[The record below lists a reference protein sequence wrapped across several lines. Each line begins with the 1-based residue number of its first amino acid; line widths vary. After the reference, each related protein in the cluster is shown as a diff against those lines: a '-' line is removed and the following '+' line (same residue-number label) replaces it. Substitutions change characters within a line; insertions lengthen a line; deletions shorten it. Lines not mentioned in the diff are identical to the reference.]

1 MKQTEIL
8 GTRLVINTSNGS
20 DFKSDLGTTGNAYVY
35 ADAVAIDPTTKS
47 IMTGAH
53 KNLSVTSDHD
63 VHWLIRKTSKSS
75 GKPGIL
81 SDDDYQAVISI
92 AWMYASHIVAA
103 TNARHRKTYYH
114 GVLEALICF
123 SGDKNLQDAFYD
135 PRVSMV
141 AFKDLL
147 ANVRMDPSKRVKGTS
162 KVISQDYNRYSMTEF
177 AEDLVT
183 DKALVIMDD
192 SIHKYRWQGRKD
204 SGYGN
209 IKPIIESGHLYP
221 TYRITG
227 IQGNQTN
234 ANLSLKFDFK
244 ANYDTGTSI
253 KLLEIN
259 RNLMV
264 VQNGAPFQDMLALH
278 VSDSLKS
285 KLLRRGL
292 IDAELPAPGDV
303 IIDLARI
310 PVAQRKSQ
318 RNRNLYSFIDA
329 VVQYDVAK
337 KELEKLDAQIQWTKP
352 EQTKAQ
358 EKAAA
363 SKMYWSLN
371 KSQMT
376 TVASGKKRYTVST
389 KSTGTWPT
397 LSDEEARKLRAT
409 LLTKQEE
416 SYRTMC
422 TMIFNWLAS
431 KKSAREFFGLGKK
444 AQVTGKNVSY
454 TKTLTSDT
462 GLIWTAKFG
471 II

>member
-1 MKQTEIL
+1 MKQIEIL

-20 DFKSDLGTTGNAYVY
+20 DFKSDLGSVGNAYVY
-35 ADAVAIDPTTKS
+35 VDVVAVDPTTKS
-47 IMTGAH
+47 IITGSYQ
-53 KNLSVTSDHD
+53 NLSVTSDHD

-75 GKPGIL
+75 GKPGVL
-81 SDDDYQAVISI
+81 SDDDYQAVILI
-92 AWMYASHIVAA
+92 AWRYASRIINA
-103 TNARHRKTYYH
+103 TNQRHRKTYYH
-114 GVLEALICF
+114 GVLEALVCF
-123 SGDKNLQDAFYD
+123 SGDKKLQDAFYD
-135 PRVSMV
+135 PRVSMT

-147 ANVRMDPSKRVKGTS
+147 VKVLTYPSERTRGTS
-162 KVISQDYNRYSMTEF
+162 KVISQDYNRYSITEF
-177 AEDLVT
+177 VEDLVL

-209 IKPIIESGHLYP
+209 IKPIVESGHLYP
-221 TYRITG
+221 TYQITG

-244 ANYDTGTSI
+244 ANFDTGTSI
-253 KLLEIN
+253 KLLELN

-264 VQNGAPFQDMLALH
+264 VQNGTPFQDMLALH
-278 VSDSLKS
+278 VSDSLKT

-303 IIDLARI
+303 IIDLGRI

-329 VVQYDVAK
+329 VVQYNVAK
-337 KELEKLDAQIQWTKP
+337 KELEKLDTQIQWTKS
-352 EQTKAQ
+352 EQTRAQ

-363 SKMYWSLN
+363 SKLYWNLN

-376 TVASGKKRYTVST
+376 TVQSGKKLYTVFT
-389 KSTGTWPT
+389 KSAGTWPT
-397 LSDEEARKLRAT
+397 LTDEEARKLRAI
-409 LLTKQEE
+409 LYTKQEE
-416 SYRTMC
+416 SYRRVC
-422 TMIFNWLAS
+422 AIVFNWLAS

-444 AQVTGKNVSY
+444 QQVTGKNISY
-454 TKTLTSDT
+454 TKTLTSDS
-462 GLIWTAKFG
+462 GLVWTAKFSL
-471 II
+471 I

>member
-1 MKQTEIL
+1 MKQTVIL

-20 DFKSDLGTTGNAYVY
+20 DFKSDLASVTSGYVY
-35 ADAVAIDPTTKS
+35 ADAVAIDQTTKL
-47 IMTGAH
+47 ITTGSV
-53 KNLSVTSDHD
+53 KNLLTTIDHD
-63 VHWLIRKTSKSS
+63 VHWLVRRTTKST

-81 SDDDYQAVISI
+81 SDDDYQAVVSI
-92 AWMYASHIVAA
+92 AWLYASRIVAA

-135 PRVSMV
+135 SRVSMTELT
-141 AFKDLL
+141 ALL
-147 ANVRMDPSKRVKGTS
+147 ATARLTTKRDKGIS
-162 KVISQDYNRYSMTEF
+162 KVISQNYGRYSMTEF
-177 AEDLVT
+177 VEDLVS

-221 TYRITG
+221 TYQITG

-244 ANYDTGTSI
+244 ANFDTGSSI

-264 VQNGAPFQDMLALH
+264 VQNGMPFQDMLALH
-278 VSDSLKS
+278 VSDTLKS

-292 IDAELPAPGDV
+292 IDAELPAPGDIV
-303 IIDLARI
+303 IDLRRI
-310 PVAQRKSQ
+310 PVGQRKSQ

-329 VVQYDVAK
+329 AVKYNVFK
-337 KELEKLDAQIQWTKP
+337 KELEKLDSQIQWTTP

-358 EKAAA
+358 EKANA
-363 SKMYWSLN
+363 SKLYWNMN
-371 KSQMT
+371 KSQM
-376 TVASGKKRYTVST
+376 VNVSSGKRRYTIST
-389 KSTGTWPT
+389 KSSGTWPT
-397 LSDEEARKLRAT
+397 LTDEEARKLRSV
-409 LLTKQEE
+409 LMSKQETA
-416 SYRTMC
+416 YRTLC
-422 TMIFNWLAS
+422 TTIFNWLAS
-431 KKSAREFFGLGKK
+431 KKSAHEFFGLGK
-444 AQVTGKNVSY
+444 AMLVTGKYASY

-462 GLIWTAKFG
+462 GLVWTAKFG
-471 II
+471 FV

>member
-8 GTRLVINTSNGS
+8 GTRLVINTSIGD
-20 DFKSDLGTTGNAYVY
+20 DFKSDLATVGNAYIY
-35 ADAVAIDPTTKS
+35 ADAVAIDQTTKS
-47 IMTGAH
+47 IMIGSH
-53 KNLSVTSDHD
+53 KNLTTTSDQN
-63 VHWLIRKTSKSS
+63 VHWLTRKTSKST

-81 SDDDYQAVISI
+81 SDGDYQAVISI
-92 AWMYASHIVAA
+92 AWMYASHIVSA

-123 SGDKNLQDAFYD
+123 SGDKKLQDAFYD

-147 ANVRMDPSKRVKGTS
+147 AGVRLDPSKRTSGVS

-192 SIHKYRWQGRKD
+192 SIYKYRWQGRKD

-209 IKPIIESGHLYP
+209 IKPIIESGQLYP
-221 TYRITG
+221 SYKITG

-244 ANYDTGTSI
+244 ANYDTGSSI

-264 VQNGAPFQDMLALH
+264 VQNGTPFQDMIALH

-292 IDAELPAPGDV
+292 VDAELPSPGDV
-303 IIDLARI
+303 IIDLSRI

-337 KELEKLDAQIQWTKP
+337 KELEKLDTQIQWTKP
-352 EQTKAQ
+352 EQTRAQ
-358 EKAAA
+358 EKATA
-363 SKMYWSLN
+363 SKLYWSLN
-371 KSQMT
+371 KSQMV
-376 TVASGKKRYTVST
+376 TVHSSKKLYTVST
-389 KSTGTWPT
+389 RSTGTWPT
-397 LSDEEARKLRAT
+397 LTDEDARKLRT
-409 LLTKQEE
+409 ILFTKQEE
-416 SYRTMC
+416 AYRTMC
-422 TMIFNWLAS
+422 TMVFNWLAS

-444 AQVTGKNVSY
+444 PQVTGKKVSY

-462 GLIWTAKFG
+462 GLVWTAKFG